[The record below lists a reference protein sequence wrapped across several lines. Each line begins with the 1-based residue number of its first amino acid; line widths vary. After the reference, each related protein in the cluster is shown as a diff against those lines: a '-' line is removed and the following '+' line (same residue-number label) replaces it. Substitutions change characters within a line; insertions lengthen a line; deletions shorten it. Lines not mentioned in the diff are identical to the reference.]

1 MAKLFLFG
9 IGGTGSRV
17 IKAATMLFATGVRLA
32 NGFDTIVPILIDPD
46 IANGDLNRTKKI
58 LSKYQEIRIKTE
70 KPEGFFSQKINTV
83 ENLVNNIDIVKISGF
98 EFKLSGT
105 SNQKFK
111 DYIGYNNLD
120 DIEKNFISSIF
131 SESNLESDLDVGFK
145 GNPNMGSI
153 VLNQFTKSKDFV
165 NFGNAFA
172 PGDAVFI
179 ISSIFGG
186 TGAAGFPLLLKTL
199 NHGNNIPNSAIISKS
214 IKGSL
219 TILPYFQLESGEIES
234 DTFIE
239 KTKTALEYY
248 NRTIIDSNQINSI
261 YFIGDYT
268 KLATYENNSGSVEQ
282 KNNAHFIELAGALS
296 ILDFCK
302 NINSFN
308 GNTTVK
314 EFGIEHDDEPISFHS
329 LGMKTNEIIE
339 NPFKKFMLLSNY
351 LKNSDGLQHAIGLTR
366 WTLKKTTLN
375 NSYFESPMF
384 KDDIISFVDYWTEWI
399 SELGHNNPSFIPFD
413 KSIFEKATHFKKL
426 DIFNNLLLNKADYS
440 KDKIHTQ
447 LIKLFDLSTGKLIE
461 KKII

>member
-17 IKAATMLFATGVRLA
+17 IKAATMLFASGVKLES
-32 NGFDTIVPILIDPD
+32 GFDSVVPILIDPD
-46 IANGDLNRTKKI
+46 TANGDLNRTKKI
-58 LSKYQEIRIKTE
+58 LTKYQEIRLKTE
-70 KPEGFFSQKINTV
+70 NPNGFFAQRINTV
-83 ENLVNNIDIVKISGF
+83 ENLVNNIENIKPSGF

-120 DIEKNFISSIF
+120 DIEKNFISGIF
-131 SESNLESDLDVGFK
+131 SKSNLESELDVGFK

-153 VLNQFTKSKDFV
+153 VLNQFTKSKDYES
-165 NFGNAFA
+165 FGNAFA

-179 ISSIFGG
+179 VSSIFGG

-199 NHGNNIPNSAIISKS
+199 NHGNDIPNSAIISKA
-214 IKGSL
+214 IKGNL
-219 TILPYFQLESGEIES
+219 TILPYFQLENGEIES

-261 YFIGDYT
+261 CFIGDYT
-268 KLATYENNSGSVEQ
+268 KLATYENNSGSVKQ

-302 NINSFN
+302 NISSFN
-308 GNTTVK
+308 GNTVVK
-314 EFGIEHDDEPISFHS
+314 EFGIAHDDEPISFHS
-329 LGMKTNEIIE
+329 LGMKTNDIIE
-339 NPFKKFMLLSNY
+339 NPFKKFMIFSNY
-351 LKNSDGLQHAIGLTR
+351 LKHLEGLQHAIGLTR
-366 WTLKKTTLN
+366 WTSKKTTLN
-375 NSYFESPMF
+375 KNYFGSPMF
-384 KDDIISFVDYWTEWI
+384 KDDVISFVDYWTEWI
-399 SELGHNNPSFIPFD
+399 NELGHNNPSFIPFD
-413 KSIFEKATHFKKL
+413 KSIFEEATHFKKL

-440 KDKIHTQ
+440 KEKIHTQ
-447 LIKLFDLSTGKLIE
+447 FIKLFDLSTDKLIE
-461 KKII
+461 KEII

>member
-17 IKAATMLFATGVRLA
+17 IKAVTMMFASGVMLE
-32 NGFDTIVPILIDPD
+32 NGFDTVVPIIIDPD
-46 IANGDLNRTKKI
+46 TANGDLNRTKKI
-58 LSKYQEIRIKTE
+58 LTKYQEIRLKTE
-70 KPEGFFSQKINTV
+70 NPNGFFAQRINTV
-83 ENLVNNIDIVKISGF
+83 ENLVNNIENIKPSGF

-120 DIEKNFISSIF
+120 DIEKNFISSLF

-145 GNPNMGSI
+145 GNPNMGSV
-153 VLNQFTKSKDFV
+153 VLNQFTTSKDFE
-165 NFGNAFA
+165 NFGNAFN

-199 NHGNNIPNSAIISKS
+199 NHGNDIPKSEIISRA

-268 KLATYENNSGSVEQ
+268 KLATYENNSGSIEQ

-302 NINSFN
+302 NISSFN

-314 EFGIEHDDEPISFHS
+314 EFGIEHDDDPIIFKS
-329 LGMKTNEIIE
+329 LGIKTNEIIE
-339 NPFKKFMLLSNY
+339 NPFKKFMMFSNY
-351 LKNSDGLQHAIGLTR
+351 IKHPEGLNHAIGLTR
-366 WTLKKTTLN
+366 WTLKKTTLDN
-375 NSYFESPMF
+375 NYFSNQSF
-384 KDDIISFVDYWTEWI
+384 KDDVVAFLDYWTEWI
-399 SELGHNNPSFIPFD
+399 NELEHNNPIFSPFN
-413 KSIFEKATHFKKL
+413 KSISSENVHFKKL
-426 DIFNNLLLNKADYS
+426 DIFNNLLLNNVDYS
-440 KDKIHTQ
+440 YEKEHTQ
-447 LIKLFDLSTGKLIE
+447 LIKLFDLSIDKLIE